1 MSVAAPWDGFGMR
14 ANASAPIALKN
25 CEVTPAGQL
34 TEDGCGFPAM
44 INTVLS
50 SFNLRTASVALGLCR
65 AAVATTEITG
75 ICADFMVELRGFEP
89 LASPVL
95 GAHTRP

>member
-1 MSVAAPWDGFGMR
+1 
-14 ANASAPIALKN
+14 
-25 CEVTPAGQL
+25 
-34 TEDGCGFPAM
+34 M

-50 SFNLRTASVALGLCR
+50 LFNLGTASVALGLCR

-89 LASPVL
+89 LTSVVRGTRGLDGAAAS
-95 GAHTRP
+95 RPGGP